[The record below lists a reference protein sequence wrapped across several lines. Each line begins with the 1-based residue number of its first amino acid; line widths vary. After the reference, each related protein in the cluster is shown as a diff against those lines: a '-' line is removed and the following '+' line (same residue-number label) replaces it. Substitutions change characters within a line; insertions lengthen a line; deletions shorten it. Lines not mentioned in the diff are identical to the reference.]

1 MINSIPNYLFES
13 SIALGVFSLFYLIA
27 LQREKSFKFNR
38 FYLLGSVGL
47 SLIIPLISFS
57 FESLP
62 SSFVAGTIFLDPVA
76 MGANSTSQGLNFLS
90 YLPWIYISASTILL
104 AKLIGRTTTL
114 LLNRHQSQKK
124 DQLRLR
130 IVTDSAEAYTFLD
143 TVFLGSQ
150 LSTDEQN
157 VILSHEK
164 VHAKE
169 WHSLD
174 ILFFELIT
182 ALLWINPFVY
192 IIKKLARIN
201 HEYLADAQAIQN
213 ANRESYIQTLAAHT
227 IRSQG
232 YELAHTFHTSST
244 LNRIKMINQQNNQ
257 TMKIKQI
264 IPFVLALGLVL
275 TFGCEDAVEQL
286 SEMNDPEAAKAIAQ
300 VQTSTVKKAEGLEG
314 VYDQVE
320 VLPDPS
326 GGMTEFYQWVAE
338 HMEYPTQARKEGI
351 EGKVFIQFIVD
362 ETGQLTE
369 VKSIKGIGA
378 GCDAEAVRVMKSAA
392 KWAPGQVD
400 GKPVKVR
407 MILPVT
413 FKLS

>member
-1 MINSIPNYLFES
+1 MNNILNYLLES
-13 SIALGVFSLFYLIA
+13 GLALAAFSLFYLVA
-27 LQREKSFKFNR
+27 LKSEKSFNFNR

-47 SLIIPLISFS
+47 SLIIPLISFR
-57 FESLP
+57 FDGIP
-62 SSFVAGTIFLDPVA
+62 SNLVAGTIFLDAVSLDASPTNKG
-76 MGANSTSQGLNFLS
+76 MNFLS
-90 YLPWIYISASTILL
+90 YLPWVYISVSTILL
-104 AKLIGRTTTL
+104 VKLIGRTATL
-114 LLNRHQSQKK
+114 LLKRPQSQKK
-124 DQLRLR
+124 DQVRQC
-130 IVTDSAEAYTFLD
+130 IIADSAEAYTFLD

-150 LSTDEQN
+150 LSTEEQDL
-157 VILSHEK
+157 ILSHEK

-182 ALLWINPFVY
+182 ALLWINPFIY
-192 IIKKLARIN
+192 IIKKLARTN

-227 IRSQG
+227 IRAQG
-232 YELAHTFHTSST
+232 YELAHAFHTSST
-244 LNRIKMINQQNNQ
+244 LKRIKMINQQNNQ
-257 TMKIKQI
+257 IMKIKQI
-264 IPFVLALGLVL
+264 IPFVLGLGLVL

-286 SEMNDPEAAKAIAQ
+286 SEMNDQEAAKAIAQ
-300 VQTSTVKKAEGLEG
+300 VQTSAVKEAEGMEG

-326 GGMTEFYQWVAE
+326 GGMTEFYQWVAGN
-338 HMEYPTQARKEGI
+338 MKYPTQARKDGI
-351 EGKVFIQFIVD
+351 EGKVFVQFIVD

-392 KWAPGQVD
+392 KWAPGLVD
-400 GKPVKVR
+400 NKPVKVR
-407 MILPVT
+407 MILPIT